1 MKKIFLALSLMIA
14 SLVNVNAQGTYR
26 GFVDVAPSI
35 GNGFSIDIT
44 TAHGWQFNQNWFLGA
59 GVGVVNILETYN
71 SDTNEEELSL
81 PIFAKVRFDN
91 LSEKDL
97 TFFAEGNIGYCV
109 VTNIGGWGN
118 PLYSTFAVGMRK
130 RLTERMGLNFGVG
143 FSIVPSE
150 YYESYYNG
158 NYWEYS
164 DYDDS
169 AFKFNVKVGI
179 DF

>member
-1 MKKIFLALSLMIA
+1 MKKIFWVLSLVIA

-44 TAHGWQFNQNWFLGA
+44 TAHGYQFNQNWFLGA
-59 GVGVVNILETYN
+59 GVGCVNLIETYN
-71 SDTNEEELSL
+71 SDTNYECNSV

-91 LSEKDL
+91 LSEKEL

-109 VTNIGGWGN
+109 VTNIDGWGN
-118 PLYSTFAVGMRK
+118 PLYTSLTVGMRK
-130 RLTERMGLNFGVG
+130 RLTERMGINFGVG

-150 YYESYYNG
+150 YYNG
-158 NYWEYS
+158 YD
-164 DYDDS
+164 DYDES
-169 AFKFNVKVGI
+169 AFKFNVKVGV